1 MLANLSTKSWQLDLT
16 LIAVAAGIP
25 LWACSHEAPPAKMPE
40 PVTETVPEPAA
51 EKAPRLPANLRVSE
65 SIRTKC
71 SVPETPAGSPQF
83 DFDEAELRP
92 RGQGILDTIATCMRE
107 GSLKD
112 QSVTI
117 TGHADPRGSDNYN
130 RELGLE
136 RANSAK
142 AYLTSH
148 GANAALLTARSL
160 GEQDATGT
168 DKGSWQLDRR
178 VEIDETDA
186 LSQ

>member
-1 MLANLSTKSWQLDLT
+1 MLANLSTKSWRLDLT

-25 LWACSHEAPPAKMPE
+25 LWACSHEAPPPKMPE
-40 PVTETVPEPAA
+40 PVLETVPEPAA
-51 EKAPRLPANLRVSE
+51 EKAPTLPANLRVSE

-92 RGQGILDTIATCMRE
+92 RGQGILDAIATCMRE

-117 TGHADPRGSDNYN
+117 TGHADPRGSEKYN

-136 RANSAK
+136 RANAAK
-142 AYLTSH
+142 VYLTAH
-148 GANAALLTARSL
+148 GANAAMLTVRSL
-160 GEQDATGT
+160 GEQDASGT

-186 LSQ
+186 LSK